1 MSRQMDSPA
10 PARSKQ
16 ALVISIALFLI
27 AALPLL
33 TFYFWPC
40 PSPAVLYKGRTFESW
55 FYGAK
60 TNFFDRETREAA
72 QKALWA
78 MGTNAFPSLL
88 DNLTHN
94 RGCSRPYLKAYW
106 SMPVRVQS
114 WLPFPILGEDIK
126 MWTWSLIC
134 NMPVLT
140 TEQVESLTYCIC
152 NTSSP
157 DVRLYGLIAL
167 HNNYRFESCFGSTCT
182 NLLSD
187 PAPKIRLQAAIFL
200 AELTHSSQSLEPRV
214 FPILLSALH
223 NPPIGLYFDPGLIEW
238 IRTSLYNLKPYITD
252 QQRARLT
259 EVFPGLNESPTS
271 RF

>member
-1 MSRQMDSPA
+1 MDSPA

-16 ALVISIALFLI
+16 AFVISIPLFVI

-33 TFYFWPC
+33 EFHFWPH
-40 PSPAVLYKGRTFESW
+40 PSPPLLYKGRTFESW
-55 FYGAK
+55 FYGSK
-60 TNFFDRETREAA
+60 TNFFDRDTREAA

-78 MGTNAFPSLL
+78 MGTNAFPFLL

-94 RGCSRPYLKAYW
+94 RGCSRLYLKVYRA
-106 SMPVRVQS
+106 MPAKVQS
-114 WLPFPILGEDIK
+114 RLPFPILGEDIK
-126 MWTWSLIC
+126 MWTWLLIC
-134 NMPVLT
+134 NMPVFA
-140 TEQVESLTYCIC
+140 TEQVELLTYCIR

-223 NPPIGLYFDPGLIEW
+223 NPPTGLYFDPELIEW
-238 IRTSLYNLKPYITD
+238 IRTLLYNLKPYITD
-252 QQRARLT
+252 QQRARLNQ
-259 EVFPGLNESPTS
+259 VLPVLNESPTS